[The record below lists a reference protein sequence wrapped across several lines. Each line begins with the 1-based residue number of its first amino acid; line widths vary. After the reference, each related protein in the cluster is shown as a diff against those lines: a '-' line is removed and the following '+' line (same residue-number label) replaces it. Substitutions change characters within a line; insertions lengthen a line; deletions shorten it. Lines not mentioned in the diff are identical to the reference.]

1 LAYLDEPAAAEPLF
15 EAARDERAFRWR
27 AMTALSSMQQPG
39 AQDALVK
46 LLDSPSA
53 ETRYGAFRAL
63 RVSDPSDPL
72 VSGQVLSTSF
82 GYHTIGTKADPVIH
96 FAKSTRPEIVVFGDG
111 QRIDPPAFLFAG
123 KDIIIKAVDREK
135 LKVSSFKPG
144 KETESVFCAPTVDDL
159 IHAIVDL
166 GGGYQ
171 EVLVAMQAAK
181 NGGYLDARVEVGAL
195 PSPTRLY
202 HREEGASEP
211 ETRYHVTNQIPAMFE
226 DRLDKE
232 RSDQSADDLLG
243 APNIDAPAPPDEGWF
258 ARMKG
263 WFWKAES

>member
-1 LAYLDEPAAAEPLF
+1 
-15 EAARDERAFRWR
+15 RAFRWR
-27 AMTALSSMQQPG
+27 AMTALAAMEHAT

-63 RVSDPSDPL
+63 RANDPSDPL
-72 VSGQVLSTSF
+72 VSGQVLNKSF
-82 GYHTIGTKADPVIH
+82 GYHTIGSKADPVIH
-96 FAKSTRPEIVVFGDG
+96 FSKSKRPEIVVFGHG

-123 KDIIIKAVDREK
+123 KEIMIKAVDREK

-144 KETESVFCAPTVDDL
+144 EETESVFCSPTVDDL

-181 NGGYLDARVEVGAL
+181 KGGYLDARVEVGAL
-195 PSPTRLY
+195 PSATRSY
-202 HREEGASEP
+202 HREEDSSVAES
-211 ETRYHVTNQIPAMFE
+211 RYHVTDQIPAMFE
-226 DRLDKE
+226 DRLDE
-232 RSDQSADDLLG
+232 TQSDKASDDLLDS
-243 APNIDAPAPPDEGWF
+243 PNIDAPEPTDEGWF

-263 WFWKAES
+263 WF

>member
-1 LAYLDEPAAAEPLF
+1 MEHA
-15 EAARDERAFRWR
+15 
-27 AMTALSSMQQPG
+27 G

-63 RVSDPSDPL
+63 RASDPSDPL
-72 VSGQVLSTSF
+72 VSGQVLGKRF
-82 GYHTIGTKADPVIH
+82 GYHTIGSKADPVIH
-96 FAKSTRPEIVVFGDG
+96 FSKSTRPEIVVFGQG

-123 KDIIIKAVDREK
+123 KEILIKAVDREK

-171 EVLVAMQAAK
+171 EVLIAIQAAK
-181 NGGYLDARVEVGAL
+181 HGGYLDARVEVGSL
-195 PSPTRLY
+195 PSPTRAY
-202 HREEGASEP
+202 HREDGSGEAES
-211 ETRYHVTNQIPAMFE
+211 RYHVTDQIPAMFE
-226 DRLDKE
+226 DRLDETQGDKPT
-232 RSDQSADDLLG
+232 DDLLET
-243 APNIDAPAPPDEGWF
+243 PNIDAPQPTNESWF
-258 ARMKG
+258 AKMKS
-263 WFWKAES
+263 WF